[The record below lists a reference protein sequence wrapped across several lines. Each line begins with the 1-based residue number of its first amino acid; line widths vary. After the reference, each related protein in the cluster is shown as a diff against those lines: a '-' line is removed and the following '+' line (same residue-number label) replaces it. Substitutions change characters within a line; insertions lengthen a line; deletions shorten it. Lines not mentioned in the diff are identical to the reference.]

1 MTRFSVFLVPVLL
14 LPAAAGAGEDFAT
27 PITLAEAV
35 RIATER
41 HPDVGKARAA
51 AEGLKG
57 KIREVRAQALPDVA
71 IHGMF
76 MRMRDPSLLN
86 ASGIDKFPP
95 ELRDALVPT
104 GVNLFDYRLTVK
116 QPLYTA
122 GRVGTALRLA
132 SVEAEGS
139 SAEIDRA
146 EQDISFEVVK
156 AFYGLLWAEKYQ
168 EQVEQTQR
176 QRQAHADMA
185 RTRFKNGVATEVDV
199 LRLEVA
205 VANGE
210 PEVARARNAVRQARA
225 LLNYYLGRPIE
236 ALTKIS
242 GEFQE
247 KPWEETDL
255 EALTREAFRRRPELN
270 RLRIAERS
278 AGTQLDLAK
287 SESRM
292 RADFVA
298 DYGIMSRLPSNLFNS
313 KFARWDVTVNF
324 TLPVFDGF
332 RRSGLV
338 EQATAAQRAARL
350 EREKTEQQVRLAL
363 QQGLDDIA
371 AAAETVEAARAN
383 LKQAQRVLEMT
394 ESNYKYGAAT
404 PLDIVDSQVALSLA
418 QTNLLRGL
426 HDYTLARA
434 NLRWSMGETPW
445 E

>member
-1 MTRFSVFLVPVLL
+1 MIRVFVFLLITAFCRAADEPPVT
-14 LPAAAGAGEDFAT
+14 LP
-27 PITLAEAV
+27 EAV
-35 RIATER
+35 KIAMER

-51 AEGLKG
+51 ADGLKG
-57 KIREVRAQALPDVA
+57 KIREVRAQALPDVG

-86 ASGIDKFPP
+86 ASGIDKFPE

-122 GRVGTALRLA
+122 GRVGTALKLA

-139 SAEIDRA
+139 LADIDRA

-156 AFYGLLWAEKYQ
+156 AFYGLLWAEKYA

-205 VANGE
+205 VANGQ
-210 PEVARARNAVRQARA
+210 PDVARAHNAVRQVRA

-236 ALTKIS
+236 APTRIS
-242 GEFQE
+242 GDFQE
-247 KPWEETDL
+247 KTWEENDL
-255 EALTREAFRRRPELN
+255 DVLTREAFRRRPELN

-278 AGTQLDLAK
+278 SGVQLDLAK

-298 DYGIMSRLPSNLFNS
+298 DYGIMSRLPSNLMNS
-313 KFARWDVTVNF
+313 KFLRWDLTVNF

-363 QQGLDDIA
+363 QQGLDEIA
-371 AAAETVEAARAN
+371 AAAETVSAARAN
-383 LKQAQRVLEMT
+383 LNQAHRVLEMT
-394 ESNYKYGAAT
+394 EANYKYGAAT

-434 NLRWSMGETPW
+434 SLRWSMGEKPW